1 MIRFLKPREIHF
13 VAIFLWLSL
22 VALAWRH
29 FGGAVLDRSRDFRFV
44 LGTAPAPSNK
54 LTYSPV
60 IGAGSRGAR
69 PPVQRVTVSE
79 SMHENDVAT
88 LQAGRPKLCSRRV
101 SWGSAHKYPGHTS
114 SMRVCIVCEE
124 HRAVVMLKGKKN
136 TELSSVCD
144 PAADGESWLEHLYII
159 MYSVLIY
166 SLLNTYIC
174 ITLRIRTS
182 LVRRIHFNY

>member
-124 HRAVVMLKGKKN
+124 HRAVVMLKGKKTQSCRQFVTLLQMERVDLN
-136 TELSSVCD
+136 IYILLCT
-144 PAADGESWLEHLYII
+144 PYLY
-159 MYSVLIY
+159 
-166 SLLNTYIC
+166 
-174 ITLRIRTS
+174 TLCSTRTS
-182 LVRRIHFNY
+182 ALR